1 MSAQITLHE
10 RYAISAWRQCG
21 LSVRAIA
28 GRLSRSPS
36 SISRELARNHANH
49 DGFYRPDKADSYCAA
64 RRRRSRRTT
73 RFSTEEWD
81 LVEYLVRL
89 DWSPEQV
96 AGRLVLHGVMRI
108 SHETSYLH
116 VWHDKRCGGDLWT
129 HLRQA
134 TKKRRKRYGL
144 CAGPLGAEEANCE
157 S

>member
-1 MSAQITLHE
+1 MSAQITRQE

-36 SISRELARNHANH
+36 SISRELLRNRTNH
-49 DGFYRPDKADSYCAA
+49 DGHYRPDKADSYCVA

-73 RFSTEEWD
+73 HFSTDEWD

-96 AGRLVLHGVMRI
+96 AGWLALHDVMRI
-108 SHETSYLH
+108 SHETIYLR
-116 VWHDKRCGGDLWT
+116 V
-129 HLRQA
+129 
-134 TKKRRKRYGL
+134 
-144 CAGPLGAEEANCE
+144 
-157 S
+157 